1 LPALGR
7 NFLHAARLGFIH
19 PRTKAPIEVVAS
31 LPADLL
37 GYLRQLAAAV
47 GEAPGRVDPDRIG
60 VTRANDPGVYP
71 DSIGAVTLE
80 IDAALR
86 GYL

>member
-19 PRTKAPIEVVAS
+19 PRTKAPIEVVAT
-31 LPADLL
+31 LPAELL
-37 GYLRQLAAAV
+37 AYLRQLAAAV
-47 GEAPGRVDPDRIG
+47 GEAPGRVDRSAVTRGVDPDRIG
-60 VTRANDPGVYP
+60 
-71 DSIGAVTLE
+71 VTLE